1 MSQPIEPSEFTKE
14 LLALLKETFMQG
26 SGIYLD
32 KDTSL
37 LETVDQLTAKQASHP
52 LIEGA
57 TTIASQ
63 LDHVRFY
70 IQTINDYMDSKK
82 VSGIDWS
89 QSWKR
94 KVVTDAEWSQLRK
107 QLREDYDKLC
117 ERLRSF
123 DDWNDEKRLG
133 GALADVVHSAYHLG
147 AIRQILHTVGSQ
159 A

>member
-1 MSQPIEPSEFTKE
+1 MSQPIEPSKLTEE
-14 LLALLKETFMQG
+14 LLALLKETFVQG

-37 LETVDQLTAKQASHP
+37 LETVGQLTAKQASRP
-52 LIEGA
+52 LMKGA

-63 LDHVRFY
+63 VDHVRFY
-70 IQTINDYMDSKK
+70 IQTINDYMDGKN
-82 VSGIDWS
+82 VNGLDWS

-94 KVVTDAEWSQLRK
+94 KVVTDAEWYQLRQ
-107 QLREDYDKLC
+107 QLREDYDRLC

-147 AIRQILHTVGSQ
+147 AIRQILHIAGK
-159 A
+159 